1 MLREICKIT
10 ILTSLYLV
18 KVNFG
23 QSMIKL
29 MESHRFVVTNER
41 FDNLLLLSLLYFVR
55 LCVYELTENW
65 SQKSK
70 QSRNRN
76 VFVSWTWEA
85 FIA

>member
-70 QSRNRN
+70 QNRN
-76 VFVSWTWEA
+76 
-85 FIA
+85 